1 MKTRIVGIALAL
13 FVLVGIAAPQVMAQE
28 GMPPL
33 PPVDVGEVKDYVA
46 ALGVGSVILVA
57 VEILKRLKVLPDG
70 AAGRW
75 ATLANIVA
83 FAGLAVA
90 GVFGVDFG
98 NDNIQ
103 NILNLLE
110 RVGQAVITII
120 SSPLLFRLL
129 REGGILGPLA
139 GRPDKY
145 SR

>member
-1 MKTRIVGIALAL
+1 MKRRIVVVLVLAL
-13 FVLVGIAAPQVMAQE
+13 CVLIGVVVPQVMAQE
-28 GMPPL
+28 GTPPL
-33 PPVDVGEVKDYVA
+33 PPVDVGGVKDYIA
-46 ALGVGSVILVA
+46 TLGVGSVILVA

-98 NDNIQ
+98 SDNIQ
-103 NILNLLE
+103 NILDLLE
-110 RVGQAVITII
+110 RVGQAVLTII
-120 SSPLLFRLL
+120 SSPLLFRFL

-145 SR
+145 